1 MTAGYVHGHD
11 EPERRRLLDQ
21 AGSLASIVHHDT
33 WFEPGTRVLEVGCGT
48 GAHTVMFA
56 LDHPETRF
64 VALDIEEVALD
75 EVGRRS
81 TEAGVSNIDC
91 VLGDVYALPFEPESF
106 DVVLVSFV
114 LEHLTEPVRALE
126 ALRGLVR
133 RGGRIL
139 VVEGDHGSAYF
150 HPDSPD
156 ARAVIACQ
164 VELQRRLGGDANI
177 GRRIGPLL
185 EAAGYVDVLVSPRL
199 VHADDRRPELMEG
212 FTRRTFNAMIA
223 GVREDAVRAGL
234 CDEGAFDAGLAALER
249 TARPGGVFL
258 YTFFKATASP

>member
-1 MTAGYVHGHD
+1 MTSGYVHGHD

-21 AGSLASIVHHDT
+21 AGSLADIVHHDT
-33 WFEPGTRVLEVGCGT
+33 MFDPGARVLEVGCGT

-56 LDHPETRF
+56 LRHPETRF

-75 EVGRRS
+75 DLRRRS
-81 TEAGVSNIDC
+81 TEAGVSNIEC
-91 VLGDVYALPFEPESF
+91 VLGDVYALERDSEGF
-106 DVVLVSFV
+106 DVVVVSFV
-114 LEHLTEPVRALE
+114 LEHLSEPVRALE
-126 ALRGLVR
+126 ALRAVLR
-133 RGGRIL
+133 PGGRIL

-150 HPDSPD
+150 HPDDPE
-156 ARAVIACQ
+156 ARAVIAHQ

-177 GRRIGPLL
+177 GRRIGCLL
-185 EAAGYVDVLVSPRL
+185 EAAGFVDVTVSPRL
-199 VHADDRRPELMEG
+199 VHADDRRPDLMDG

-234 CDEGAFDAGLAALER
+234 CDEVSFDAGLAALER

-258 YTFFKATASP
+258 YTFFKATASR